1 MAWPEKPSFNLVAFL
16 GIFRLFRKAGIS
28 YKKGYVSDKETGELI
43 KNSKKIC
50 W

>member
-1 MAWPEKPSFNLVAFL
+1 MAWPEKPSFNLVAFV
-16 GIFRLFRKAGIS
+16 GIFRLFRKAGVS